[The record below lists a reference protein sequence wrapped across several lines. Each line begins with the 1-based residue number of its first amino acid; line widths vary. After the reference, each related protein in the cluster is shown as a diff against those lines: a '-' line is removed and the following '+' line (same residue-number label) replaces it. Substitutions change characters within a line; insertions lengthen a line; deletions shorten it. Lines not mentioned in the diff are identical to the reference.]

1 MVESIEKFNNNTKR
15 ILLSGAVAMTQILL
29 LVAATMLPHAYGLA
43 IVSTWGSQGS
53 GNGQFNNPSGMDFD
67 FKGHL
72 YIVDTGNNRIQ
83 KLNATDGKF
92 ITSWGSSGSGPGQ
105 FNSPIEAGSR

>member
-1 MVESIEKFNNNTKR
+1 
-15 ILLSGAVAMTQILL
+15 
-29 LVAATMLPHAYGLA
+29 MLPHAYGLA

-83 KLNATDGKF
+83 SLMPQME
-92 ITSWGSSGSGPGQ
+92 SSLHLGVLLAQDKDSLIAQ
-105 FNSPIEAGSR
+105 